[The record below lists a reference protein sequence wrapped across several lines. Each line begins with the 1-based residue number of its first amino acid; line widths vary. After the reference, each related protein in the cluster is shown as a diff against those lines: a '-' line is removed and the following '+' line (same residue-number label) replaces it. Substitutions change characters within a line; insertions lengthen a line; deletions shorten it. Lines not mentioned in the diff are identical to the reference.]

1 MLGLEDTAR
10 GRLTG
15 FIVNDSIIVDN
26 VGKVRI
32 NWGVRQYPEEAS
44 YRKGVNN
51 EALML
56 YFSLAKRRSQVATF

>member
-1 MLGLEDTAR
+1 LKARCWVEALRLLGLEDTAR

-32 NWGVRQYPEEAS
+32 NWG
-44 YRKGVNN
+44 
-51 EALML
+51 
-56 YFSLAKRRSQVATF
+56 